1 MKTRNFI
8 HHYYITFLQEHPII
22 LMKKKWSKIPASEIS
37 RLEKTLQNHLWQMKV
52 KKQKEAKTFREGL
65 KKGDKVVSIGGIHGK
80 VVDMNERTVLIQVD
94 GAKIRIEK
102 TALNPAGEASEED
115 IKANA

>member
-1 MKTRNFI
+1 MLNLF
-8 HHYYITFLQEHPII
+8 
-22 LMKKKWSKIPASEIS
+22 A
-37 RLEKTLQNHLWQMKV
+37 RLTLQSPAPGEGGLSFFLLIGGMFLIVYLFMIRPQV
-52 KKQKEAKTFREGL
+52 KKQKEVKTFREGL

>member
-1 MKTRNFI
+1 MLN
-8 HHYYITFLQEHPII
+8 L
-22 LMKKKWSKIPASEIS
+22 SA
-37 RLEKTLQNHLWQMKV
+37 RLTLQSPAPGEGGLSFFLLIGGMFLIMYLFMIRPQV

-102 TALNPAGEASEED
+102 PALNPAGEASEED
-115 IKANA
+115 IKANT